1 MVFGLDILW
10 PKKKKISNFVL
21 LKKKKRIIGL
31 GFVIPMLEPPN
42 DLGENCARQVGLLA
56 CCPLNELL
64 SSLDTTLY
72 LYKKG

>member
-1 MVFGLDILW
+1 MA
-10 PKKKKISNFVL
+10 KKKKICSNFVF
-21 LKKKKRIIGL
+21 LKKKKKNHWM

-42 DLGENCARQVGLLA
+42 ELGENCARQVGLLA

>member
-1 MVFGLDILW
+1 MA
-10 PKKKKISNFVL
+10 KKKKICSNFVL
-21 LKKKKRIIGL
+21 LKKKKKNHWM

-42 DLGENCARQVGLLA
+42 ESGENCARQVGLLA

>member
-1 MVFGLDILW
+1 M
-10 PKKKKISNFVL
+10 
-21 LKKKKRIIGL
+21 

-42 DLGENCARQVGLLA
+42 ELGENCARQVGLLA